1 MSSSIESFIF
11 SILTLE
17 IRGFLENSTFVSP
30 IENFSA
36 PSGEIP
42 KPVLLQN
49 VLENF
54 FATLAS
60 NLSIFWVVDVTA
72 KTGIDD
78 AKVNALINKNTRKD
92 LTGKFLLLFMHS

>member
-1 MSSSIESFIF
+1 MSFIF

-36 PSGEIP
+36 PSEEMP

-54 FATLAS
+54 FATLLS
-60 NLSIFWVVDVTA
+60 NLVIFWVVSFAA
-72 KTGIDD
+72 KTGLEYPR
-78 AKVNALINKNTRKD
+78 VNTLINRINRK
-92 LTGKFLLLFMHS
+92 GKKRKS